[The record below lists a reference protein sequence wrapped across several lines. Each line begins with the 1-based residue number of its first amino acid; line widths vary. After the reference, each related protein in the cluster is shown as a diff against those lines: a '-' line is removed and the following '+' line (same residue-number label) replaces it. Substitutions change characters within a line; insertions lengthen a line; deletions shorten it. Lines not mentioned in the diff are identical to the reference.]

1 MTHIA
6 GRPVFMMHSD
16 LCLSA
21 PSATQY
27 VEYVYDM
34 QYVST
39 ECHTPVGS
47 VLELTRVLPS
57 NRQINAA

>member
-1 MTHIA
+1 
-6 GRPVFMMHSD
+6 MMHSV
-16 LCLSA
+16 
-21 PSATQY
+21 TQY

-39 ECHTPVGS
+39 ECRTPVGS
-47 VLELTRVLPS
+47 VLELTRMLPS